1 MLLYRISFVYL
12 YRSIN
17 PIQMENIQYENLK
30 QLEADV
36 KRQVPTDVL
45 KRLNDFVFKNLYQI
59 LDSRFDNRFG
69 KKATAFITGRGF
81 AYKIDD
87 CFMAYSASMNKM
99 YKGHVMVVCA
109 LYPIS
114 TPLGKIYVECTEGRI
129 DCYTGHYFD
138 QYAIRTGLAQTTSE
152 ANMKCESVIK
162 TWLQKE
168 IVETRTKIHGL
179 ENYKSDG
186 YTMYKYH
193 PDGMGLGVLSEN
205 VQLFKTFVST
215 EMLRN
220 KQITLNTQL
229 ASEPTQLEAMQP
241 DHVSKL
247 IAEYNAR
254 IFSK

>member
-1 MLLYRISFVYL
+1 
-12 YRSIN
+12 
-17 PIQMENIQYENLK
+17 MENIQYENLK
-30 QLEADV
+30 QLESEV
-36 KRQVPTDVL
+36 KRLVPTDVL
-45 KRLNDFVFKNLYQI
+45 KNLNEFVLKNFYQI
-59 LDSRFDNRFG
+59 LDSKFDNRFG
-69 KKATAFITGRGF
+69 KKAIAFITGRGF

-99 YKGHVMVVCA
+99 YKGHILVACA

-138 QYAIRTGLAQTTSE
+138 QYGIRTGLAQTTSE
-152 ANMKCESVIK
+152 ANMKRDSIIK
-162 TWLQKE
+162 VWLQRE

-179 ENYKSDG
+179 ENFKSDG

-193 PDGMGLGVLSEN
+193 PDGMGLGVISEN

-220 KQITLNTQL
+220 KQVTLNTHL
-229 ASEPTQLEAMQP
+229 ASEPTQLEALEP
-241 DHVSKL
+241 EL
-247 IAEYNAR
+247 ISNLITAYNTR
-254 IFSK
+254 LFSK